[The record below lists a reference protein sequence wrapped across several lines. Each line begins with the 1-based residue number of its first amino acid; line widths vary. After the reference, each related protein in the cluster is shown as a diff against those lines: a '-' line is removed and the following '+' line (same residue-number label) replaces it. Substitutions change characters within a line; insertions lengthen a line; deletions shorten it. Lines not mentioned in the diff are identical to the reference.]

1 MQFTFFHKEATMKRH
16 LFTRL
21 VKSGLTFLLVLIVMN
36 SLSGAAFAFKAPD
49 SAPESGMQAVTSAEQ
64 TGRPAG
70 LTSVRAGNHGKSVA
84 ADPEQGAIESVDH
97 LMKTSGSKAV
107 KKTIQHD
114 KLGYKHVRLLQT
126 YKGIPVVGGEII
138 VHINKEN
145 VVYLIQGDYLS
156 DITVSTEPS
165 ISAAAAVQVGLD
177 ELRGKPGLRVA
188 EEPSLV
194 IYGSQLAYHYVLSY
208 EGTEVG
214 KWVYYVDAHTGNLIF
229 RYNDIKSGAP
239 TGNGSHVNVTGT
251 RLAKEDGSVVTMT
264 GWKETTGNYFL
275 YNYTDLWGIYDEKA
289 GDWEQQASSNWGT
302 TDPAAISA
310 GNNFALTQNWV
321 KTVLGRNSFNNAGAF
336 ARGNV
341 HTSGGY
347 CPVNAWWDG
356 TDFHFCDG
364 DGVTSG
370 PLGTLDIVAH
380 EYGHAITQYTSNL
393 TYSYESGALNESY
406 SDIAGTLVEF
416 ASQPDGR
423 SSYPNGTAGAS
434 DWLCGEDAWM
444 NGALRDLKSPQRYQQ
459 PSYYK
464 GTYWNSGSSDNGGVH
479 TNSGVQNFAFYLLAE
494 GGTGTNDGHSYSIT
508 GIGIPAAG
516 EVAMRAN
523 TVYLRASSQYAD
535 SRAAWVQAA
544 TDLGYSTTTV
554 EDVWTAVGVGGGSTC
569 NQITRSITPPAVT
582 TVAPG
587 GVLGP
592 FTVTETNNC
601 TTSVQFNVEWYVTKP
616 DGVTVNLGKRA
627 ATLSAGQTLTHEQNL
642 SIPST
647 SVLGNF
653 VFGILATDTAG
664 NQIDNDYF
672 GFTVQ

>member
-1 MQFTFFHKEATMKRH
+1 MKRH

-84 ADPEQGAIESVDH
+84 ADPEQGAIESIDH
-97 LMKTSGSKAV
+97 LMKAAGSKAV

-114 KLGYKHVRLLQT
+114 KLGYKHVRLLQY
-126 YKGIPVVGGEII
+126 YKGLPVVGSEVV

-145 VVYLIQGDYLS
+145 VVYLIQGDYLPS
-156 DITVSTEPS
+156 INVSTEPS
-165 ISAAAAVQVGLD
+165 VSATAALQIGLD
-177 ELRGKPGLRVA
+177 ELSGKPGLRVTG
-188 EEPSLV
+188 EPTLV
-194 IYGSQLAYHYVLSY
+194 IYGSQLAYHYVLSH
-208 EGTEVG
+208 EGNEVG
-214 KWVYYVDAHTGNLIF
+214 QWWYYVDAHTGNLIF
-229 RYNDIKSGAP
+229 RFNNIKSAAP
-239 TGNGSHVNVTGT
+239 TGNGSHVSVTGN
-251 RLAKEDGSVVTMT
+251 RLTGEDGSTVTIT
-264 GWKETTGNYFL
+264 GWKETTGNYYL
-275 YNYTDLWGIYDEKA
+275 YNYDLHWGVYDVDA
-289 GDWEQQASSNWGT
+289 FDWEQQASSSWGT
-302 TDPAAISA
+302 ADRAAVSLA
-310 GNNFALTQNWV
+310 NNLSLTQNWV
-321 KTVLGRNSFNNAGAF
+321 STVLGRNSFNNAGAF
-336 ARGNV
+336 AQGDV
-341 HTSGGY
+341 HYGTNL
-347 CPVNAWWDG
+347 VNAYWDG
-356 TDFHFCDG
+356 TKFLFGDG
-364 DGVTSG
+364 DGAQANALT
-370 PLGTLDIVAH
+370 TLDIAAH

-406 SDIAGTLVEF
+406 SDITGALVEF

-423 SSYPNGTAGAS
+423 ASYPSKTPGAA
-434 DWLCGEDAWM
+434 DWLEGEDCWLSDT
-444 NGALRDLKSPQRYQQ
+444 ALRDMRDPQRYQQ

-464 GTYWNSGSSDNGGVH
+464 GTYWYTGSGDYGGVH

-508 GIGIPAAG
+508 GIGITAAG

-523 TVYLRASSQYAD
+523 MFYLTPSSQYAA
-535 SRAAWVQAA
+535 SRTGWIQAA

-554 EDVWTAVGVGGGSTC
+554 EDVWTAVGVGGSSSC

-601 TTSVQFNVEWYVTKP
+601 STDVQFYVQWYVTKP
-616 DGVTVNLGKRA
+616 DGNTVWLTQRTA
-627 ATLSAGQTLTHEQNL
+627 SLAAGQTLTHEQNL

-672 GFTVQ
+672 SFTVQ